1 MCGITG
7 IWTPDN
13 NQEVVRAEISRAVEA
28 LRHRGP
34 DDNGIWVNGSGV
46 ALGHTRLSIL
56 DLSQAGHQPMTSADG
71 RYVIV
76 YNGEFY
82 NFAEIRATLADAGHT
97 FSGTGDTEVILA
109 AFVEWGASA
118 VERMIGMFAFALWD
132 TQEKTLQLFRDR
144 IGVKPLYFGWD
155 GKTLCFGSELK
166 SLRAY
171 QHWTPDIDRHAL
183 GEYLQYGYVAGDRTI
198 YRGVHKLKPGH
209 RLTLSQGRN
218 PVIEPYWSVLDTI
231 HDRSSGDDASIER
244 ELEELL
250 IDAFRYR
257 MVSDVPV
264 GVYLSGGVDSSLVT
278 AILAKHHDQDIRTY
292 TIGFSDD
299 THDESRWAR
308 KVAEHCGT
316 VHTDYILEVG
326 EGLEIAR
333 DWGSLFDEPFA
344 DASGIPT
351 LLVSRLASAEV
362 KVVLSADGGDEL
374 FSGYDVYASVLNR
387 LRQLNHVPRWL
398 ARIVSGGISKLPNRF
413 DGQNAKGTFVSRALG
428 ANRLRRIR
436 RLGQMLSE
444 PPSAGHIR
452 QVYAPNWESHELDRL
467 IGVSHAPR
475 PSADA
480 YPGEPA
486 TQMSLLDIDHYLP
499 EDILTKVDRTT
510 MAVSIEGR
518 EPLLDHRLVEFALSL
533 PQHLRQGELGPKHLL
548 KKILY
553 RYVPRELVD
562 RPKQGFA
569 IPLESWLRS
578 DLQELL
584 HDYLSEDRIRRAG
597 ILDPGMVTSVVQ
609 RFDAGD
615 TTLSVP
621 IWSLLAFEMWRERWA

>member
-1 MCGITG
+1 
-7 IWTPDN
+7 
-13 NQEVVRAEISRAVEA
+13 
-28 LRHRGP
+28 
-34 DDNGIWVNGSGV
+34 
-46 ALGHTRLSIL
+46 
-56 DLSQAGHQPMTSADG
+56 MTSADG

-144 IGVKPLYFGWD
+144 VGVKPLYFGWD

-171 QHWTPDIDRHAL
+171 QHWTPDIDRQAL

-198 YRGVHKLKPGH
+198 YKGVYKLKPGH

-308 KVAEHCGT
+308 KVAE
-316 VHTDYILEVG
+316 
-326 EGLEIAR
+326 
-333 DWGSLFDEPFA
+333 SLRNR
-344 DASGIPT
+344 SY
-351 LLVSRLASAEV
+351 RLHPR
-362 KVVLSADGGDEL
+362 GG
-374 FSGYDVYASVLNR
+374 
-387 LRQLNHVPRWL
+387 
-398 ARIVSGGISKLPNRF
+398 
-413 DGQNAKGTFVSRALG
+413 
-428 ANRLRRIR
+428 
-436 RLGQMLSE
+436 
-444 PPSAGHIR
+444 
-452 QVYAPNWESHELDRL
+452 
-467 IGVSHAPR
+467 
-475 PSADA
+475 
-480 YPGEPA
+480 
-486 TQMSLLDIDHYLP
+486 
-499 EDILTKVDRTT
+499 
-510 MAVSIEGR
+510 
-518 EPLLDHRLVEFALSL
+518 
-533 PQHLRQGELGPKHLL
+533 
-548 KKILY
+548 
-553 RYVPRELVD
+553 
-562 RPKQGFA
+562 
-569 IPLESWLRS
+569 
-578 DLQELL
+578 
-584 HDYLSEDRIRRAG
+584 RRAG
-597 ILDPGMVTSVVQ
+597 NRQ
-609 RFDAGD
+609 RLGIA
-615 TTLSVP
+615 L
-621 IWSLLAFEMWRERWA
+621 